1 MQNLGNPV
9 TIITIMA
16 YTKTNCFLSILYYIQ
31 KRTKAS
37 DIFLSDVFLPK
48 KKSVEVKCS
57 VFAKGHPELLIS
69 AVRDLC
75 NDQIAALAVHDFY

>member
-1 MQNLGNPV
+1 MQNLGDPV

-16 YTKTNCFLSILYYIQ
+16 YTKTNCFLSILYYNQ

-37 DIFLSDVFLPK
+37 DIFFVRRLFA

>member
-1 MQNLGNPV
+1 
-9 TIITIMA
+9 MA
-16 YTKTNCFLSILYYIQ
+16 YTKTNCFFINSVLYS

-37 DIFLSDVFLPK
+37 DIFFVRRLFA